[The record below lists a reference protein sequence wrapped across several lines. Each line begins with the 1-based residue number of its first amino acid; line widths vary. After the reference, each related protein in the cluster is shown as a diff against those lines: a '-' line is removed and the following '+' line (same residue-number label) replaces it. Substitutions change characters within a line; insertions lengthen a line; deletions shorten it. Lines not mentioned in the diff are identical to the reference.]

1 MRHFRIGSM
10 LCLMIL
16 AAMAVP
22 AGQAWAARQVT
33 LAIVT
38 TPGSAQHVAA
48 VAFKE
53 LVENATRELPGGP
66 LTVSI
71 QHSASLGDET
81 AILQQIQLGA
91 VELGIITS
99 GPLEEFV
106 PAVAVISYPY
116 LFASHAQVDAV
127 LDGPLGMQLLDQLG
141 AVGFKG
147 LAFSENGFRHLTNS
161 KRPVH
166 AVADVAGLK
175 IRVMRSAMH
184 HALWRMLGA
193 NPTPMGWPI
202 YTELAQGAL
211 DGQENPLWVVAE
223 ARLHEVQRHLSLT
236 RHVYSAHVCLANQR
250 WFDRLDAPMQ
260 QAVQT
265 AMRQAAVQQRAWARE
280 HEASYLEALKAA
292 GMQVTEPDV
301 ESFRTRA
308 AGMLEAPVYANPAV
322 RTLLLQVLDAARPD
336 AVRTPAP

>member
-1 MRHFRIGSM
+1 MAVWAAVVVPARQV
-10 LCLMIL
+10 L
-16 AAMAVP
+16 AA
-22 AGQAWAARQVT
+22 RHVT

-38 TPGSAQHVAA
+38 TPGSAQHVTAT
-48 VAFKE
+48 AFKT
-53 LVENATRELPGGP
+53 LVENATQHVPGGP
-66 LTVSI
+66 LVVSI

-81 AILQQIQLGA
+81 SILQQIQLGA

-106 PAVAVISYPY
+106 PAVSVISYPY

-127 LDGPLGMQLLDQLG
+127 LDGPIGTELLTRL
-141 AVGFKG
+141 APVGFKG

-166 AVADVAGLK
+166 TVADVAGLK

-202 YTELAQGAL
+202 YTELAQGAV

-236 RHVYSAHVCLANQR
+236 HHVYSAHVCLGNLR
-250 WFDRLDAPMQ
+250 WFDRLDPALQ
-260 QAVQT
+260 QAVLT
-265 AMRQAAVQQRAWARE
+265 AMRQAAVHQRAWARE
-280 HEASYLEALKAA
+280 HEAAYLDSLKAA
-292 GMQVTEPDV
+292 GMQVTEPETDG
-301 ESFRTRA
+301 FKARA
-308 AGMLEAPVYANPAV
+308 AGMLDAPVYADPAV
-322 RTLLLQVLDAARPD
+322 HALLLQVLDAARASQP
-336 AVRTPAP
+336 